1 MSTTIADLRK
11 EYSSESL
18 LETDVAHDPV
28 AQFAKWWQEA
38 INSQIEE
45 VNAMTLATASCDGLP
60 SARIVLLKGFN
71 EKGFVFFTNY
81 KSYKAMQL
89 EENPKA
95 CLVFFWKELER
106 QVRIVGLVKRVEND
120 ENDAYFNSR
129 PKNSRIGALAS
140 PQSQVIES
148 REWIDEGHQSG
159 DDAIKVLTAD
169 GLEVTI
175 DLTVLYRVIPTE
187 APRLVRETGINYEDK
202 IVRPI
207 SRTRIRDNAV
217 YYEAVA
223 LYSTKRDEFQTRIF
237 KVIETDFTKRG
248 LFLENLLVRNIT
260 LPAAVKG
267 SIEQKIQAEQD
278 AQKMQFVL
286 QKERQEADRKRV
298 EAQGIADYQRIISES
313 LTDRQL
319 QYEQI
324 KATMELA
331 KSQNAKIIMTGGRN
345 TPVILDAK

>member
-1 MSTTIADLRK
+1 MSG
-11 EYSSESL
+11 
-18 LETDVAHDPV
+18 
-28 AQFAKWWQEA
+28 
-38 INSQIEE
+38 
-45 VNAMTLATASCDGLP
+45 VN
-60 SARIVLLKGFN
+60 
-71 EKGFVFFTNY
+71 
-81 KSYKAMQL
+81 
-89 EENPKA
+89 
-95 CLVFFWKELER
+95 
-106 QVRIVGLVKRVEND
+106 
-120 ENDAYFNSR
+120 
-129 PKNSRIGALAS
+129 
-140 PQSQVIES
+140 
-148 REWIDEGHQSG
+148 DEGHQSG